1 MIWLRSADGR
11 WMLAVLA
18 VALVV
23 RLIVALS
30 VTPDPRDGRYDDSV
44 WYDTTAR
51 HLAAGRGYVFDP
63 TVWVTATGDR
73 IYPDENELTPTA
85 LWPPGYP
92 ITLAVVYAL
101 TDDSVTAGRLMNVA
115 FGALTAALVY
125 LIALKLFDRRTAAIA
140 GLALAFM
147 PSHVLFTSVLLSETY
162 FGFLLALILAVCAY
176 FVFDRPKPN
185 LPVIFGLGVLIAA
198 TGYVRGE
205 FIAFG
210 GIVAVLMLFQYR
222 QRAALPLLALAV
234 GAALIITPWTL
245 RNRDSMGETIVGTTG
260 AGRVVYQGHNEKTD
274 GGPSLEAF
282 WRLEEDYKGL
292 SRQEIEL
299 KANEDGLR
307 LAREWAWDNKLRELQ
322 LVGLRMHL
330 LMKTDEAGVTWLQSN
345 KPWFSTEGADRL
357 IFMSTAYFYALAALL
372 LASAPA
378 WFRWRD
384 RRMWVVFSIIP
395 FYMLIFG
402 VLFIGDPRYHYAMY
416 LPLAI
421 FAAPGI
427 SMLMRITA
435 QQWREISGGRSF
447 GSVLRTYGTPD
458 RAPAGPPAGAP
469 AGAPADASSAP
480 PWAPPGQ

>member
-1 MIWLRSADGR
+1 MSGMLTRTRDWLRSSDGR
-11 WMLAVLA
+11 WMLAVFA

-23 RLIVALS
+23 RLFVALT

-51 HLAAGRGYVFDP
+51 HLADGKGYVFDP
-63 TVWVTATGDR
+63 TVWVTAEGNR

-92 ITLAVVYAL
+92 LTLAVVYAV
-101 TDDSVTAGRLMNVA
+101 TDDSVTAARLLNVA
-115 FGALTAALVY
+115 FGALTVALVY
-125 LIALKLFDRRTAAIA
+125 LIALKLFDRRTAIIA
-140 GLALAFM
+140 GFALAFM

-162 FGFLLALILAVCAY
+162 FGFLLALILAACGY
-176 FVFDRPKPN
+176 LVFDRPKPN
-185 LPVIFGLGVLIAA
+185 LPVIVGLGALIAA

-210 GIVAVLMLFQYR
+210 AIVALLMLVHYR
-222 QRAALPLLALAV
+222 LRAGLPLLALAI

-260 AGRVVYQGHNEKTD
+260 AGRVVFQGHNEKTN

-292 SRQEIEL
+292 SRKEIEL
-299 KANEDGLR
+299 KANKDGTR
-307 LAREWAWDNKLRELQ
+307 LAREWAWDNKMRELQ

-345 KPWFSTEGADRL
+345 KPWFGAEGADRL

-372 LASAPA
+372 LASSPA

-384 RRMWVVFSIIP
+384 RRMWVVLSIIP

-416 LPLAI
+416 IPMAI
-421 FAAPGI
+421 FAAPGV
-427 SMLMRITA
+427 SLLMSITA
-435 QQWREISGGRSF
+435 RHWREISGGRSF
-447 GSVLRTYGTPD
+447 GSVIRRYGTPD
-458 RAPAGPPAGAP
+458 TPPVAP
-469 AGAPADASSAP
+469 SAP
-480 PWAPPGQ
+480 PPPAAPASPEP